1 MGSRARCRRQQGEER
16 GVRDRLFQQRAE
28 PMLGGRGV
36 VLCPQPRQLGFGS
49 SGRDPLARSA
59 PSRPGARHHDRP
71 QHIGV
76 GARVTSP
83 WICLLELDPD
93 ERTPIDSECMRG
105 AAGSRPK
112 FCKRFATQ
120 TGRGYGPGTHRA
132 GWATELR
139 RVTSRTARR
148 TPGVWGVGESRR
160 PGIDEGDAQARR
172 ACGCPRGRQ
181 PTGSKAQLRQGSASS
196 CHVAHRLS
204 SPPCHI
210 ARALSG
216 SRFRSACCLVPL
228 AIPPGTPRAPP
239 PLDISLYPYTVAS
252 PSIAGFEYLTGRQ
265 VGGRRHRK
273 PHMSVPTPRS
283 EEAATL
289 SRVHIPCTRYA
300 CRVFLGKWAC
310 AFAPKEDT

>member
-120 TGRGYGPGTHRA
+120 TGRGYGPGMHRA

-148 TPGVWGVGESRR
+148 TPGVWGVSENPVGRASTRGTHKPEGLVGVPEDVNQQGRR
-160 PGIDEGDAQARR
+160 RSSGREAQAPAMWHTACRHRR
-172 ACGCPRGRQ
+172 A
-181 PTGSKAQLRQGSASS
+181 
-196 CHVAHRLS
+196 
-204 SPPCHI
+204 I
-210 ARALSG
+210 
-216 SRFRSACCLVPL
+216 
-228 AIPPGTPRAPP
+228 
-239 PLDISLYPYTVAS
+239 
-252 PSIAGFEYLTGRQ
+252 
-265 VGGRRHRK
+265 
-273 PHMSVPTPRS
+273 
-283 EEAATL
+283 
-289 SRVHIPCTRYA
+289 
-300 CRVFLGKWAC
+300 
-310 AFAPKEDT
+310 